1 MRIVLPCVTQ
11 NEEVAMSLNV
21 TLLRDMIAQDS
32 AALAQLKQLLAQE
45 REQLEQRKQDQLP
58 KIVEQKTILLD
69 QLNNS
74 ARQRQ
79 QILTTLGLPT
89 NANGWDLFLQ
99 RNATTQPLVG
109 EWKILVTEFEDC
121 QKMNDING
129 KMIARSQQTVNHLLG
144 LLRGKVP
151 APSLYTAQGT
161 KTQHTAS
168 YTVAK
173 A

>member
-1 MRIVLPCVTQ
+1 
-11 NEEVAMSLNV
+11 MSLNV
-21 TLLRDMIAQDS
+21 TSLREMIAQDS
-32 AALAQLKQLLAQE
+32 AALAQLKQLLALE
-45 REQLEQRKQDQLP
+45 REQLEQRKQDELP
-58 KIVEQKTILLD
+58 RIVEQKAILLE

-74 ARQRQ
+74 AKQRQ
-79 QILTTLGLPT
+79 QILTTLGLPA

-99 RNATTQPLVG
+99 RNTTTQPLLND
-109 EWKILVTEFEDC
+109 WKMLVSDFEDC
-121 QKMNDING
+121 QKMNDVNG
-129 KMIARSQQTVNHLLG
+129 KMIARSQQTLSHLLS

>member
-1 MRIVLPCVTQ
+1 
-11 NEEVAMSLNV
+11 MSLNV
-21 TLLRDMIAQDS
+21 TSLQEMIAQDS
-32 AALAQLKQLLAQE
+32 AALAQLKQLLARE
-45 REQLEQRKQDQLP
+45 RGQLEQRKQDELSR
-58 KIVEQKTILLD
+58 IAEQKSVLLD
-69 QLNNS
+69 QLNSN
-74 ARQRQ
+74 AKQRQ

-89 NANGWDLFLQ
+89 NAQGWDLFLQ
-99 RNATTQPLVG
+99 RNTTTAPLLG
-109 EWKILVTEFEDC
+109 DWKLVVTEFEDC

-129 KMIARSQQTVNHLLG
+129 KMIARSQQTLSHLLG
-144 LLRGKVP
+144 LLRGKVA

>member
-1 MRIVLPCVTQ
+1 
-11 NEEVAMSLNV
+11 MSLNI
-21 TLLRDMIAQDS
+21 TSLREMITQDS
-32 AALAQLKQLLAQE
+32 AALAQLKQLLTHE
-45 REQLEQRKQDQLP
+45 REQLEQRKQDELP
-58 KIVEQKTILLD
+58 RIVEQKAALLD

-74 ARQRQ
+74 AKQRQ
-79 QILTTLGLPT
+79 QILTTLGLPA
-89 NANGWDLFLQ
+89 NARGWDLFLQ
-99 RNATTQPLVG
+99 RNTATQALLG
-109 EWKILVTEFEDC
+109 EWKLLVSEFEDC

-129 KMIARSQQTVNHLLG
+129 KMIARSQQTLSHLLG
-144 LLRGKVP
+144 LLRGKVA

>member
-1 MRIVLPCVTQ
+1 
-11 NEEVAMSLNV
+11 MSLNI
-21 TLLRDMIAQDS
+21 TSLREMIAQDS
-32 AALAQLKQLLAQE
+32 AALAQLKQLLARE
-45 REQLEQRKQDQLP
+45 REQLEQRKQDELSS
-58 KIVEQKTILLD
+58 IVEQKAILLE

-74 ARQRQ
+74 AKQRQ

-99 RNATTQPLVG
+99 RNTTTQPLVD
-109 EWKILVTEFEDC
+109 EWKILVSEFEDC
-121 QKMNDING
+121 QKMNDVNG
-129 KMIARSQQTVNHLLG
+129 KMIARSQQTLSHLLN
-144 LLRGKVP
+144 LLRGKAP

>member
-1 MRIVLPCVTQ
+1 
-11 NEEVAMSLNV
+11 MSLDISS
-21 TLLRDMIAQDS
+21 LRQMIAQDS
-32 AALAQLKQLLAQE
+32 AAIAQLKQLLAHE
-45 REQLEQRKQDQLP
+45 REQLEQRKQEALP
-58 KIVEQKTILLD
+58 RIVEQKSALLD
-69 QLNNS
+69 LLNNS
-74 ARQRQ
+74 AKQRQ

-89 NANGWDLFLQ
+89 NANGWDMFLQ
-99 RNATTQPLVG
+99 RNTATLPLRD
-109 EWKILVTEFEDC
+109 EWKILVSDFEDC

-129 KMIARSQQTVNHLLG
+129 KMIARSQQTLNHLLG
-144 LLRGKVP
+144 LLRGKVA